1 MGHSDMAASAK
12 LLRKLNGENLAEEI
26 AKTTGISEVQA
37 KDEIEKFVIPRLDF
51 MSGKK
56 KTLYFLFEDG
66 YVETEWKDMISI
78 HYINTS
84 YAVKNTVMRVH
95 LFLKKE
101 ISQDEYAGCFTL
113 RTIDDIRFMLSYI
126 YPNWQKIYAAS
137 AHESYVMCYRKKVHI
152 LGGEIEFPTYP
163 LFVQDNAVVKCAE
176 ASMVSMT
183 NYLHAKY
190 DHNRVRILN
199 IAEAYFSGKTKIF
212 PSKGLT
218 PVQMLEV
225 FNYYRIPTEC
235 QICYEE
241 ADELKEYID
250 FCLESAMP
258 VLLSIG
264 VENETTGGTDKHII
278 QIIGHTL
285 GGADKKRSY
294 IVYDDSGCF
303 IRSLKGMDGFV
314 RAIPWSGMQKSITPK
329 KSFMIYPMH
338 EKVYI
343 SYHDIKDVFEDFQK
357 RVKIKAIFQQA
368 GEEMIGKRILL
379 VDNAILKHFLQHEII
394 LDDIMGNKTEMEKEI
409 DKISAKSFPHYLWY
423 CEFQTK
429 NSNLICFADPTYN
442 NKTSKDIIINQ
453 TPIISKNA
461 LGLLGR

>member
-1 MGHSDMAASAK
+1 MEASAE
-12 LLRKLNGENLAEEI
+12 LLKKLNGENLAEEI
-26 AKTTGISEVQA
+26 EKATRIPQKQA
-37 KDEIEKFVIPRLDF
+37 KEEIEKFIVPRLDF
-51 MSGKK
+51 MWGKRR
-56 KTLYFLFEDG
+56 TLYFLFEEG

-95 LFLKKE
+95 LFVKKE
-101 ISQDEYAGCFTL
+101 ISQDKYAGCFTL

-126 YPNWQKIYAAS
+126 YPNWEKIS
-137 AHESYVMCYRKKVHI
+137 FENVTKSYVMCYRKKIHI
-152 LGGEIEFPTYP
+152 LGTEIEFPTYP

-190 DHNRVRILN
+190 DYNRVRILN
-199 IAEAYFSGKTKIF
+199 IAEAYISGKTKTF

-225 FNYYRIPTEC
+225 FNYYNIPTEC
-235 QICYEE
+235 QICYDG
-241 ADELKEYID
+241 ADELKEYVD

-264 VENETTGGTDKHII
+264 IKNKETGGIDKHII

-285 GGADKKRSY
+285 VGTENVRAY

-303 IRSLKGMDGFV
+303 IRSFKGMDGFV
-314 RAIPWSGMQKSITPK
+314 KAIFWEGIEKSITPQ
-329 KSFMIYPMH
+329 KSFVIYPMH

-343 SYHDIKDVFEDFQK
+343 SYHDIKDVFDDLQK
-357 RVKIKAIFQQA
+357 RVKIEDILKKA
-368 GEEMIGKRILL
+368 GEEISGKRILL
-379 VDNAILKHFLQHEII
+379 VDNAILKNFLRHEIE
-394 LDDIMGNKTEMEKEI
+394 LDDTMGNKVEMEREI
-409 DKISAKSFPHYLWY
+409 EKISARSFPHYLWY

-429 NSNLICFADPTYN
+429 NSNLIYFADPTYN

-453 TPIISKNA
+453 MPIISKNV